1 MSNRVVIIAPHPDDE
16 TLGAG
21 GTILRHKNLGDRVFW
36 LIITTITAELGY
48 KIQDIENRNR
58 LVSEVARHYNF
69 DGVFDLKFPTTMLD
83 KIPFYQLVKAIGNVF
98 GEILPNIV
106 YAPFHNDVHTDH
118 KIVFNAVISC
128 IKWFR
133 YPSIK
138 KVMMMEILSETDFGY
153 QNSCNSFAPNVFVD
167 ISEYLEKKMEIMK
180 LYNSEI
186 GEHPFPR
193 SERGIKSL
201 AYLRGSMGG
210 VKAAESFMLVKE
222 IIS

>member
-1 MSNRVVIIAPHPDDE
+1 VNKVLVVAPHPDDE

-36 LIITTITAELGY
+36 LIITTITAEQGY
-48 KIQDIENRNR
+48 KIIDIENRNR
-58 LVSEVARHYNF
+58 LVHEVARHYNF
-69 DGVFDLKFPTTMLD
+69 DGVFDLKFPTTLLD
-83 KIPFYQLVKAIGNVF
+83 TIPFYKLVKAIGNVF
-98 GEILPNIV
+98 GEVSPNIV

-118 KIVFNAVISC
+118 KIVFNAIMAC

-153 QNSCNSFAPNVFVD
+153 QNSCNSFGPNVFVD
-167 ISEYLEKKMEIMK
+167 ISEYLEKKIEIMK
-180 LYNSEI
+180 LYNTEI

-193 SERGIKSL
+193 SEKGIKSL
-201 AYLRGSMGG
+201 AYLRGSMAG